1 MKAEVLFK
9 QLEESIQE
17 VEKRHKFYIKLN
29 TWTSMLSIVLSSS
42 IPILISLASRQV
54 ALLLI
59 VSMFSASITLIQTF
73 KSTFNLSSKIQN
85 LSVVV
90 TAMKKE
96 QLLLVT
102 HTAPYDGTDEEN
114 MHLLAQK
121 LSDNADQFIQHLEDN
136 NN

>member
-1 MKAEVLFK
+1 MNAEVMFK
-9 QLEESIQE
+9 RLDESIQQ
-17 VEKRHKFYIKLN
+17 VENRHKFYVRLN

-42 IPILISLASRQV
+42 IPILISMASRHV
-54 ALLLI
+54 SLLLI
-59 VSMFSASITLIQTF
+59 VSIFSALITLIQTF
-73 KSTFNLSSKIQN
+73 KSTFNLSDKIQN

-114 MHLLAQK
+114 MHLLAHK
-121 LSDNADQFIQHLEDN
+121 LADNADEFIQHLEDN